1 MLSRILKAFGRF
13 VWHGDLR
20 AMPWHRRIPVFWL
33 RMLQLLI
40 QDFTSGEITL
50 RATGLVYTTLLSI
63 VPLLAIVFSVLK
75 AFGVQENLEP
85 MLFDFLAPLGEKG
98 EEISGKIINFVDNAK
113 VGVLGVIGVL
123 VLLYAVVSLV
133 QKVETGLNYI
143 WRVREEITLSERFS
157 HYLGVLVIGPV
168 LLITALGITATISSE
183 SMTQQIMDIV
193 PLGRVL
199 VIGIKLLPYLLVI
212 AAFTFTYAFVPH
224 THVQFRAALAGGVFA
239 GVLWQLASWAFAAL
253 TVSSS
258 RLTIIYSGFAIL
270 VMFMAWVYLCWLILF
285 VGAQVAFYVQNPE
298 LVRHGLGHEGVGGRT
313 QERLALHVMYLLGRH
328 YYDDQSPWSREDL
341 ARRLQVPTDTVL
353 DVLVRLRESGLV
365 MLVSGHIRR
374 YLPARDMGTILLRDI
389 VNAMRRNPPG
399 TVDVDRYV
407 NPVDPV
413 DEVMNKL
420 DHAIDSALGNT
431 TLRDLVEQ
439 QSVVDI
445 SDLKRA

>member
-1 MLSRILKAFGRF
+1 MLSRILKAFDRY
-13 VWHGDLR
+13 VWHSDLR
-20 AMPWHRRIPVFWL
+20 SMPWSKRVPVFWL
-33 RMLQLLI
+33 RVLQLLA
-40 QDFTSGEITL
+40 QDLMNGEITL

-63 VPLLAIVFSVLK
+63 VPLMAFVFAVLK
-75 AFGVQENLEP
+75 EFGVQNS
-85 MLFDFLAPLGEKG
+85 LAPLLSDFLSPLGPKG
-98 EEISGKIINFVDNAK
+98 LEITSKIINFVNNVK
-113 VGVLGVIGVL
+113 VGLLGAIGLL
-123 VLLYAVVSLV
+123 VLLYAVISLV
-133 QKVETGLNYI
+133 NKVESGLNYI
-143 WRVREEITLSERFS
+143 WRVREDISFSERFS

-168 LLITALGITATISSE
+168 LLVSALVMTATISSPV
-183 SMTQQIMDIV
+183 MTHRIQEVI
-193 PLGRVL
+193 PLGHLLVL
-199 VIGIKLLPYLLVI
+199 GIQLLPYLLVI
-212 AAFTFTYAFVPH
+212 VAFTFTYAFVPH

-258 RLTIIYSGFAIL
+258 RLTIIYSSFAIL